1 MENNLDFNFGSS
13 GSIFGDFT
21 PDLSS
26 LQAKP
31 DETEET
37 PEIKDEDKKVNPIEE
52 ELEEEETTTGSE
64 DEDNQENED
73 GIDQEEDQGLENEL
87 ESDNEDETD
96 VSNVSYKAIAD
107 YLAESGIVDS
117 LDDYEGEDSPE
128 ALEAAVQKT
137 INNMVDHYKNSIPE
151 EGKHFLNYLE
161 KGGDPSKYFQSL
173 EKPID
178 FETVDLTDEK
188 NQKRLY
194 EEYLKT
200 LSWTPEEIQ
209 EELQDAEDNLLLEKK
224 SKIAKNK
231 LEKIYQEKKERL
243 VAEQEQLLLEQQ
255 KAYDEYIGQIKNTIK
270 TSNNLAGLTLTPSE
284 KSEFEKYLL
293 QKDGEGLTKYERE
306 LQDNPIQT
314 QLELAYLKFKK
325 YDFSKVANKVKTEET
340 RRIRNLIKNTDKSN
354 GKSPQV
360 KKTEAGDL
368 SAFKTSL
375 F

>member
-1 MENNLDFNFGSS
+1 MEKNLDFNFGTS

-26 LQAKP
+26 LQAKSED
-31 DETEET
+31 DELEKETIEVKEE
-37 PEIKDEDKKVNPIEE
+37 ENKKVNPIEE
-52 ELEEEETTTGSE
+52 ELEEEIEEEIETE
-64 DEDNQENED
+64 DIQEDHQVENED
-73 GIDQEEDQGLENEL
+73 DDA
-87 ESDNEDETD
+87 D

-117 LDDYEGEDSPE
+117 LDDYEGDDSPE
-128 ALEAAVQKT
+128 ALEIAVQKT

-161 KGGDPSKYFQSL
+161 KGGDPSKYFKSL

-178 FETVDLTDEK
+178 FETVDLTDEG
-188 NQKRLY
+188 NQKRVY
-194 EEYLKT
+194 EEYLKS
-200 LSWTPEEIQ
+200 LNWTSEEIQ

-231 LEKIYQEKKERL
+231 LEKVYQEKKESL
-243 VAEQEQLLLEQQ
+243 VAEQERILQEQQ
-255 KAYDEYIGQIKNTIK
+255 KAYDEYLGQIKNTIQ
-270 TSNNLAGLTLTPSE
+270 TSNSLAGLSLTPSE

-306 LQDNPIQT
+306 LQDNPVQT

-360 KKTEAGDL
+360 KNTQAGDL
-368 SAFKTSL
+368 SAFKSA